1 MEKLEQLRV
10 NKLDLHPLICSIH
23 VTKRLDYKRQSIEEK
38 SLTIK
43 EAVLLQKLINQYLL
57 RFLSLF
63 WFSFV
68 SDIDSKMMKLE
79 IRKA

>member
-43 EAVLLQKLINQYLL
+43 EAVLL
-57 RFLSLF
+57 
-63 WFSFV
+63 
-68 SDIDSKMMKLE
+68 
-79 IRKA
+79 